1 MHRIT
6 AAFGTVS
13 ANTSRAIL
21 GPPINRRVIAS
32 LVSPEHI
39 FPPSLTPA
47 PPFSITVTRT
57 NSSSEEERTSRTVS
71 RSRSRSVVPAGRG
84 GIKCRGEREEKE
96 RREKR
101 GESWANGQS
110 FEMVNDSQGP
120 LRRAVAVPDDE
131 VNARNCTESESCGRS
146 ASN

>member
-1 MHRIT
+1 M
-6 AAFGTVS
+6 
-13 ANTSRAIL
+13 
-21 GPPINRRVIAS
+21 
-32 LVSPEHI
+32 
-39 FPPSLTPA
+39 
-47 PPFSITVTRT
+47 
-57 NSSSEEERTSRTVS
+57 
-71 RSRSRSVVPAGRG
+71 VPAGRG
-84 GIKCRGEREEKE
+84 EIKCRGEREEKE

>member
-39 FPPSLTPA
+39 FPPSFTPA
-47 PPFSITVTRT
+47 PLFSITVTRT

-71 RSRSRSVVPAGRG
+71 RSRSKSVVPAGRG
-84 GIKCRGEREEKE
+84 EIKCRGEREEKE

>member
-39 FPPSLTPA
+39 FPPSFTPA

-71 RSRSRSVVPAGRG
+71 RSRSRNVVPAGG

>member
-71 RSRSRSVVPAGRG
+71 RSRSRSVVPAGG
-84 GIKCRGEREEKE
+84 GGELNVGEKE
-96 RREKR
+96 KRKREGRRE
-101 GESWANGQS
+101 
-110 FEMVNDSQGP
+110 
-120 LRRAVAVPDDE
+120 
-131 VNARNCTESESCGRS
+131 GRVGRMGKVS
-146 ASN
+146 RWLTIPKGR

>member
-21 GPPINRRVIAS
+21 GPPINRCVIAS

-47 PPFSITVTRT
+47 PPFSVTRT

-84 GIKCRGEREEKE
+84 EIKCRGEREEKE